1 MILLWGLPDE
11 RPIALV
17 KEALTRLGHPPTFLD
32 QRRELTATVD
42 LSVNSDIDGVIVIG
56 NQRTDLR
63 TVTAFYMR
71 PYDPRQIL
79 EAQGLGERSSEFG
92 RVAMFEDILT
102 SWSEMTDAF
111 LVNNL
116 TASAANGSKP
126 YQAFMIRSL
135 GFDVPETL
143 ITTDSDAVQ
152 DFLSRHESAIYK
164 SISGVRSIVSRFAPK
179 DRERLEDV
187 RWSPT
192 QFQEYV
198 KGTDYRVHV
207 VGDEVFACQVVS
219 DADDY
224 RYASRHG
231 SNVEIHACDLPGDV
245 ADRCIRTTRKMGL
258 AVSGI
263 DLRLTPDERWFC
275 FEVNPSPGFS
285 YYQDATGQPIADAI
299 ARLLIAGQI

>member
-1 MILLWGLPDE
+1 MILLWGIPDE

-17 KEALTRLGHPPTFLD
+17 NEALTRLGHPPTFLD
-32 QRRELTATVD
+32 QRRELAATID
-42 LSVNSDIDGVIVIG
+42 LSVDSEVDGVVVTG
-56 NQRTDLR
+56 SQRVDLR
-63 TVTAFYMR
+63 AVTAFYMR

-79 EAQGLGERSSEFG
+79 EAQGLGEGSSEFG
-92 RVAMFEDILT
+92 RVAMFEDILN

-111 LVNNL
+111 VVNNL
-116 TASAANGSKP
+116 TASAANSSKP

-135 GFDVPETL
+135 GFEIPETI
-143 ITTDSDAVQ
+143 ITTEPDAVQ

-179 DRERLEDV
+179 DRNRLEDV
-187 RWSPT
+187 RWAPT

-207 VGDEVFACQVVS
+207 VGDEVFACRVVS

-224 RYASRHG
+224 RYASRQG
-231 SNVEIHACDLPGDV
+231 RNVEIHACDLPGDV
-245 ADRCIRTTRKMGL
+245 ADRCVRVTRGMGL
-258 AVSGI
+258 AVGGL

-285 YYQDATGQPIADAI
+285 YYQDATEQPIADAV
-299 ARLLIAGQI
+299 ARLLIAGHL